1 VFARTIG
8 VPNSMRAAT
17 GQLVGS
23 LAARS
28 LRRIGL
34 GNGNGRRFLFHLGAG
49 FDAEVIEQVERHA
62 WLKRSLAHPTF
73 AVAAL
78 TTFFRGFD
86 RTHPAYR
93 VEADGKPFGD
103 GFFAIISNTS
113 PYAFFGVRP
122 LTVTDAAGLGRGLA
136 ITMFQRLEPGVLLP
150 AAFSAMA
157 RGRRLQHHADILQ
170 GADLVSLEL
179 VAHGSPFP
187 WQVDG
192 DYLGEVERLQVR
204 YEPDSLT
211 LVVPGDGA
219 ETATTG

>member
-1 VFARTIG
+1 
-8 VPNSMRAAT
+8 M
-17 GQLVGS
+17 
-23 LAARS
+23 
-28 LRRIGL
+28 
-34 GNGNGRRFLFHLGAG
+34 
-49 FDAEVIEQVERHA
+49 
-62 WLKRSLAHPTF
+62 
-73 AVAAL
+73 
-78 TTFFRGFD
+78 
-86 RTHPAYR
+86 
-93 VEADGKPFGD
+93 
-103 GFFAIISNTS
+103 
-113 PYAFFGVRP
+113 RP
-122 LTVTDAAGLGRGLA
+122 LTVTDAAGLDRGLA

-170 GADLVSLEL
+170 GADLDSLEL